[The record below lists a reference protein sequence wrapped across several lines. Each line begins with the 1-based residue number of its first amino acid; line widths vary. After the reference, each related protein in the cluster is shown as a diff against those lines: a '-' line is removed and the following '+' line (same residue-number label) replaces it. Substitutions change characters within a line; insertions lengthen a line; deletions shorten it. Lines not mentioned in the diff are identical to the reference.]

1 MFPLNIEI
9 GIKTTIKPSYV
20 FSLNT
25 FQKTHSKQYHNGH
38 SIDTVLR
45 DFFNALHTFTILRR
59 NVTYHTICSLY
70 FMLYSS
76 LQSYRAVQMKV

>member
-38 SIDTVLR
+38 SIDMFLR
-45 DFFNALHTFTILRR
+45 DFFNALHNLQFYAEML
-59 NVTYHTICSLY
+59 HTTLSALFFCA
-70 FMLYSS
+70 
-76 LQSYRAVQMKV
+76 LQ